1 MCYIPLA
8 QAVEKTKKITEII
21 KSKKNTENLIEMRGT
36 IFKIC
41 FEMYTNLSNLKPTFK
56 LAIGLT
62 EKKYNIGIIILNYIS
77 FFQNY
82 LLLI

>member
-1 MCYIPLA
+1 LCYIPLA

-56 LAIGLT
+56 SAIGLT

>member
-56 LAIGLT
+56 SAIGLT
-62 EKKYNIGIIILNYIS
+62 ENKYNIGIIILNYI
-77 FFQNY
+77 FFFKNY
-82 LLLI
+82 FLLI